1 MRAQRSFS
9 DTGQGVRLRWRV
21 PGPPGSA
28 QESLFIEPRR
38 GSASDP
44 AELRTRGARLLLS
57 FLWLQAGAFLLY
69 LVTAILAQPSA
80 YLRYGAQTA
89 FGWTAIFL
97 LAWATRRGWVVLAA
111 SGYLACGWFLLT
123 VSAWTG
129 GGLGGSAALGYLVLI
144 VAAGLVLGTRATVL
158 TAAAVV
164 LTGLLMAV
172 AGSRGLLPP
181 AAIRNSPLSAWAD

>member
-9 DTGQGVRLRWRV
+9 DTGQGVKLRWRA

-57 FLWLQAGAFLLY
+57 FLWIQAGAFLLY
-69 LVTAILAQPSA
+69 LIAAIWAQPSSF
-80 YLRYGAQTA
+80 LRYGAQTA
-89 FGWTAIFL
+89 FGWTMIVL
-97 LAWATRRGWVVLAA
+97 LGWVTRRGWVALAA
-111 SGYLACGWFLLT
+111 TGYLACGWFLLT

-129 GGLGGSAALGYLVLI
+129 EGLRGSAALGYLVLV
-144 VAAGLVLGTRATVL
+144 VAAGLVLG
-158 TAAAVV
+158 
-164 LTGLLMAV
+164 
-172 AGSRGLLPP
+172 
-181 AAIRNSPLSAWAD
+181 